1 MADVHAGAISSTAG
15 VGAESLQGRKG
26 GVVVD
31 VGPLVLML
39 RGGEVVI
46 ADVVEC
52 RVRVAWGRR
61 RLAATAGAEEKG
73 LSKRSSTTEGW
84 GKRGS
89 LLEIPRRVA
98 GRTSVRP
105 LSKMVRQ
112 TPGSKA
118 SRRGFAG

>member
-46 ADVVEC
+46 ADVVDA
-52 RVRVAWGRR
+52 VFG
-61 RLAATAGAEEKG
+61 
-73 LSKRSSTTEGW
+73 
-84 GKRGS
+84 
-89 LLEIPRRVA
+89 
-98 GRTSVRP
+98 
-105 LSKMVRQ
+105 
-112 TPGSKA
+112 
-118 SRRGFAG
+118 